1 MSILIS
7 IYVVREKEKYSTSRT
22 WSLIFHLGY
31 GQNLMTWYK
40 KLEHRKE
47 KNSNFIVEK
56 LGKYYLTQV
65 IKFDITG
72 DVILMTHAY

>member
-1 MSILIS
+1 MSIYLYS
-7 IYVVREKEKYSTSRT
+7 EREREI
-22 WSLIFHLGY
+22 LNL
-31 GQNLMTWYK
+31 QNVELNLPPWVWAELNDLVQ

-56 LGKYYLTQV
+56 LGKYYLKQV